1 MTTFLPRSARCPRSS
16 SSLIPSMDAWRWMF
30 SRTISNPSKKPIRMT
45 NQVSHAVRMTTFSV
59 VVTANT
65 TETATGTAMP
75 KMSAPR
81 FKRG

>member
-1 MTTFLPRSARCPRSS
+1 ML
-16 SSLIPSMDAWRWMF
+16 

-81 FKRG
+81 FERG

>member
-1 MTTFLPRSARCPRSS
+1 
-16 SSLIPSMDAWRWMF
+16 MDAWRWMF